1 MHESEL
7 GTPLYRRSEAVA
19 VNGDFRRAITVAQC
33 SVGVVRESSVITEV
47 QRVHFCAK
55 LAGVW
60 AFGSSSTERG
70 GAGPSTAESALRACC
85 ATATVPHACAGTEK
99 ATRSHQKIWAVPNGV
114 APPFSFPVGRYGEPA
129 AARHAGAGGPGRH
142 RRQGRAKCACEASDK
157 QARPRATCQVHCGR
171 VTETVE
177 TEN

>member
-47 QRVHFCAK
+47 QWARSSAK

-60 AFGSSSTERG
+60 VFGSSSTERG
-70 GAGPSTAESALRACC
+70 GAGPSAAESALRACC

-114 APPFSFPVGRYGEPA
+114 APPFSSLSAVTGSRPPQDTPAQAGQGATDARVAPSARVKLRTSKRGRE
-129 AARHAGAGGPGRH
+129 
-142 RRQGRAKCACEASDK
+142 QRAKC
-157 QARPRATCQVHCGR
+157 
-171 VTETVE
+171 TVAA
-177 TEN
+177 

>member
-1 MHESEL
+1 VHESEL

-33 SVGVVRESSVITEV
+33 SVGVVRGSSVITEV
-47 QRVHFCAK
+47 QRARFSAK

-70 GAGPSTAESALRACC
+70 GAGPSAAESALRACC

-99 ATRSHQKIWAVPNGV
+99 ATRSHQRVWAVPNGV
-114 APPFSFPVGRYGEPA
+114 APPFSSLSAVTGSRPPQDTPA
-129 AARHAGAGGPGRH
+129 QAGQGATDARNAPSVRVKLRT
-142 RRQGRAKCACEASDK
+142 RRIGCEQRAK
-157 QARPRATCQVHCGR
+157 G
-171 VTETVE
+171 TVDM
-177 TEN
+177 

>member
-19 VNGDFRRAITVAQC
+19 VNEDHRRAITVAQC
-33 SVGVVRESSVITEV
+33 SVGVVRGSSIITEV

-70 GAGPSTAESALRACC
+70 GAGPSAAESAFRACRPRWLC
-85 ATATVPHACAGTEK
+85 YGRALACMRPRGEPGSDGRRRTAFCRGVP
-99 ATRSHQKIWAVPNGV
+99 
-114 APPFSFPVGRYGEPA
+114 PVGRHGRSRRRRRRLRGRASALPTPGRLHARVCSFGQEEE
-129 AARHAGAGGPGRH
+129 AARNV
-142 RRQGRAKCACEASDK
+142 
-157 QARPRATCQVHCGR
+157 PRALWPR
-171 VTETVE
+171 D
-177 TEN
+177 

>member
-1 MHESEL
+1 MHEGEL
-7 GTPLYRRSEAVA
+7 GALFIGGPRRFA

-33 SVGVVRESSVITEV
+33 SVGVVRGSSVITEV

-70 GAGPSTAESALRACC
+70 GAGPSVAESALRACC

-114 APPFSFPVGRYGEPA
+114 APPFSSLSAVTGSRPPQDTLAQAGQGATDARVAPSARVKLRTSKRGRE
-129 AARHAGAGGPGRH
+129 
-142 RRQGRAKCACEASDK
+142 QRAKC
-157 QARPRATCQVHCGR
+157 
-171 VTETVE
+171 TVAA
-177 TEN
+177 

>member
-19 VNGDFRRAITVAQC
+19 MNEDHRRAITVAQC
-33 SVGVVRESSVITEV
+33 SVGVVRGSSVITEV

-70 GAGPSTAESALRACC
+70 GAGPSAAESALRACC

-114 APPFSFPVGRYGEPA
+114 APPFSSLSAVTGSRPPQDTLAQAGQGATDARVAPSARVKLRTSKRGRE
-129 AARHAGAGGPGRH
+129 
-142 RRQGRAKCACEASDK
+142 QRAKC
-157 QARPRATCQVHCGR
+157 
-171 VTETVE
+171 TVAA
-177 TEN
+177 

>member
-7 GTPLYRRSEAVA
+7 GAPLYRRPEAVA

-33 SVGVVRESSVITEV
+33 SVGVVRGSSVITEV

-70 GAGPSTAESALRACC
+70 GAGPSAAESALRACC

-99 ATRSHQKIWAVPNGV
+99 ATRSHQRIWAVPNGV
-114 APPFSFPVGRYGEPA
+114 APPFSSLSAVTGSRPPQDTLAQAGQGVTD
-129 AARHAGAGGPGRH
+129 ARKVPSARVELRT
-142 RRQGRAKCACEASDK
+142 RRRGCEQRAKC
-157 QARPRATCQVHCGR
+157 
-171 VTETVE
+171 TVYL
-177 TEN
+177 